1 MALFTDFR
9 NHKGPPLYLENKD
22 RREFNFFKSFYDV
35 NKNLCIYTLKL
46 GEFWGF

>member
-1 MALFTDFR
+1 MAIFSDLQDY
-9 NHKGPPLYLENKD
+9 KGPPLYSDFKD

-35 NKNLCIYTLKL
+35 NKKLCIYTYKL